1 VQVQEKEGDE
11 EKAGERNSQLLAISG
26 ENRFSAQQDG
36 HLYLS
41 DFVADTGAR
50 SFFLPLLFR
59 LPNYN
64 ARHLRGYEIGYVR

>member
-1 VQVQEKEGDE
+1 MQEKEDDE
-11 EKAGERNSQLLAISG
+11 EKAGERSSQLLAISE

-36 HLYLS
+36 HLYLC

-64 ARHLRGYEIGYVR
+64 ARHLRGYETEYIR